1 LIRVNSVQGGALE
14 TAFGVDADGN
24 GYIGIQGTAI
34 ENEGS
39 GYSLE
44 SIADGK
50 NNFMEAGFTQ
60 PVALLGSSTGVQSD
74 PLEW

>member
-1 LIRVNSVQGGALE
+1 LISVNSVQGWALE
-14 TAFGVDADGN
+14 NAFGVDADGN
-24 GYIGIQGTAI
+24 GGIGIQGTVI
-34 ENEGS
+34 ENQGS

-44 SIADGK
+44 SIADFK
-50 NNFMEAGFTQ
+50 YNVMEAGFTQ